1 MVETDR
7 GTSQIDHVIVSNY
20 GIFVIETKN
29 YTGWI
34 FGDDN
39 KSLLDSSYLQK
50 QRKVLQSC
58 SSELWPCKGI
68 TGCPLRVPNL
78 KFIPIVVF
86 SINSDLKTKTT
97 SHVVYSTRLLSTI
110 RQYRETVIDGAMK
123 EDIAGRVSGL
133 NIRDRAAR
141 AKHVVDIHSSIE
153 ANPALAA
160 GENWSLGTERTDSLS
175 AAQVSLNAGIPPL
188 LKIWKAGT

>member
-1 MVETDR
+1 MI
-7 GTSQIDHVIVSNY
+7 TSRYWTQVIYRNKEKFYNPVRQNY
-20 GIFVIETKN
+20 GHVKA
-29 YTGWI
+29 
-34 FGDDN
+34 
-39 KSLLDSSYLQK
+39 LQA
-50 QRKVLQSC
+50 VL
-58 SSELWPCKGI
+58 SEY
-68 TGCPLRVPNL
+68 PNL

-133 NIRDRAAR
+133 NIGDRAAR